1 MGLRHLHAAAAAA
14 KRALKHRDAASRKAS
29 EAAQAIVDMQL
40 QIAAIDD
47 KIKEIGSGG
56 SSDPIE
62 QVKSRIANRQ
72 VWVSRREEKDRQRQE
87 LEDAA
92 RPIGAE
98 SIEAQGQMVEAARR
112 FLDAKRDFVDAAH
125 VEFHHELAELPLPQ
139 LFRKWYAIVR
149 GIDPEAIGGGI
160 LSSLESVRIAPLR
173 GHSRTP
179 AFVDEWRSAWQR
191 DPEMVALNAELLDLA
206 KFGRRMQRVV
216 DEAEEVERFRQKREA
231 ERERKR
237 RLAERSQN
245 QIIYSSDPQQPLTIQ
260 QLSNLW
266 RAEDAAQRAVEG
278 PATAD
283 QQEMEG

>member
-1 MGLRHLHAAAAAA
+1 MNLHHLHAAAAAA
-14 KRALKHRDAASRKAS
+14 KQTLAHRDAVVQKLCEAGEALTRAVERANELSKAIG
-29 EAAQAIVDMQL
+29 E
-40 QIAAIDD
+40 IAPP
-47 KIKEIGSGG
+47 GSF
-56 SSDPIE
+56 DTPQQRE
-62 QVKSRIANRQ
+62 NRLALYARLNAERAENDRVRQ
-72 VWVSRREEKDRQRQE
+72 MSEEKHSGVSNE
-87 LEDAA
+87 LFAARVQVVDAA
-92 RPIGAE
+92 R
-98 SIEAQGQMVEAARR
+98 S
-112 FLDAKRDFVDAAH
+112 FLDAKRDLQDAAEA
-125 VEFHHELAELPLPQ
+125 EFHRDLAELPLPQ

-149 GIDPEAIGGGI
+149 GLDPGAIGGGI

-206 KFGRRMQRVV
+206 KFGRRMKGII
-216 DEAEEVERFRQKREA
+216 DNAEEVERFRQKVEA
-231 ERERKR
+231 ERERER

-245 QIIYSSDPQQPLTIQ
+245 QIIYSSGPQQPLTVQ